1 MMVFDP
7 LPLLAAAGFAAA
19 GSAKEL
25 VSSSERA
32 RSFGRS
38 CNVTETIM
46 DGPARVGVRGSYLSV
61 RWGGAALTS
70 LMRRGT
76 DAARAL
82 DFANEQLMD
91 IYILSF

>member
-7 LPLLAAAGFAAA
+7 LPLLAAA

-46 DGPARVGVRGSYLSV
+46 DGSARVGVRGLYLSV
-61 RWGGAALTS
+61 RWGGCGFDLA
-70 LMRRGT
+70 
-76 DAARAL
+76 DAQR
-82 DFANEQLMD
+82 
-91 IYILSF
+91 Y